1 MKKILTIFAGRKM
14 NLEILI
20 QYLQKAIDNHILDEI
35 HFWNYARNPDD
46 EIYIKSISNLKRT
59 SSSGG
64 GIYNQIF
71 TPIINNRFSFKTVA
85 KNDVHV
91 KLSDVYEIVLGG
103 FDNRISLIRKNDIE
117 VHRLEQSDVLTI
129 EN

>member
-71 TPIINNRFSFKTVA
+71 TPIINNRFSFKTLA

-103 FDNRISLIRKNDIE
+103 FDNRIS
-117 VHRLEQSDVLTI
+117 
-129 EN
+129 